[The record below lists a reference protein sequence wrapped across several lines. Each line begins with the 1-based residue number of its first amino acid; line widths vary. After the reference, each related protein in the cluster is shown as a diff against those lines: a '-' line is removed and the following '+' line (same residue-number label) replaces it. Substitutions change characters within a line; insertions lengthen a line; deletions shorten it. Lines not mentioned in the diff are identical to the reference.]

1 MGKAMDLY
9 TDYLLSSFG
18 QVTATGLS
26 SILDG
31 SISHNKITR
40 MLSGQVYG
48 SKEYLAAIGTHNQ
61 PVGRKRK
68 M

>member
-1 MGKAMDLY
+1 MDLY

-26 SILDG
+26 SILEG
-31 SISHNKITR
+31 SISYDKITR

-48 SKEYLAAIGTHNQ
+48 SKVHCFIFKENNMMFSH
-61 PVGRKRK
+61 KRRL
-68 M
+68 